1 MFYIGF
7 VSGARVSEE
16 GWPHAEGE
24 LTLGDYSERFEA
36 SLTHWRMADYEAHW
50 RRAVA
55 RLASGAARS
64 ALIVSYGGADGITDM
79 WPMWREGAQV
89 ILHERLVLP
98 SEGHAPVDPEHPE
111 AEVGERVSVGEDG
124 PISEWTVPFG
134 AVLAFLAE

>member
-16 GWPHAEGE
+16 GWSHAEGE
-24 LTLGDYSERFEA
+24 LTIGDYSERFEA
-36 SLTHWRMADYEAHW
+36 SLTYWRMADYETHW

-64 ALIVSYGGADGITDM
+64 ALIVSYGGAEGITDL

-89 ILHERLVLP
+89 ILQERLVLP
-98 SEGHAPVDPEHPE
+98 SEGHTPVDPEHPE
-111 AEVGERVSVGEDG
+111 ADIGERRSVGEDG
-124 PISEWTVPFG
+124 PISEWTVPLG